1 MKTLKRSLLIAGMLL
16 IYFQMVKAQSTNN
29 VLNVAS
35 SSSIVNGQ
43 LHEFSIG
50 EMVLIQTYST
60 KSYALSQGFL
70 QPNFNRVSINDMA
83 PDVVIK
89 NNVITPNEDGTN
101 DYFYIDGLG
110 RHPGNKLMVF
120 DKAGRKIYYTTD
132 YQNNW
137 NGYVNGKPLNE
148 DTYFYVIDLG
158 PSFSLIKGS
167 VNIILNQ

>member
-1 MKTLKRSLLIAGMLL
+1 MKTLKRSLLIATMLL
-16 IYFQMVKAQSTNN
+16 IYFQVIKAQSTNN
-29 VLNVAS
+29 VLNVAGS
-35 SSSIVNGQ
+35 SGVINGQ

-83 PDVVIK
+83 PDVVVK
-89 NNVITPNEDGTN
+89 NNIISPNDDGSN

-110 RHPGNKLMVF
+110 RHPGSKLIVF
-120 DKAGRKIYYTTD
+120 DKAGRKIYCTVD
-132 YQNNW
+132 YQNDW
-137 NGYVNGKPLNE
+137 KGYVNGRPLNE

-158 PSFSLIKGS
+158 PSYSLIKGS
-167 VNIILNQ
+167 VNIVLN